1 MLFRS
6 RLESGARA
14 TLLLLLILLIRLIL
28 LPMVTILVMVVL
40 LMMPAMMDFVLLIE
54 IRFFGGLPV
63 ARFGQIHV
71 VIFQL
76 LRKGASLLSREL
88 VIFCGLFHVR
98 SVDAQL
104 VLEEGVFL
112 FGNALAT
119 VETLQ
124 LPLFIAYLPTKDAD
138 RFRNVIHYRPRIPL
152 AALVISGASVPLR
165 KHGSRSHRERTNGRK
180 NKMLHKFPLGKPR
193 PQQRKARAATPY
205 TFRIRLQNPGRNC
218 GPEDTPRGKY

>member
-1 MLFRS
+1 
-6 RLESGARA
+6 
-14 TLLLLLILLIRLIL
+14 
-28 LPMVTILVMVVL
+28 MVTILVMVVL

-104 VLEEGVFL
+104 VLEDLAAAFDGL
-112 FGNALAT
+112 FGHFGDLGDQRAGFGGGRRDSAGRVTERLGRGG
-119 VETLQ
+119 
-124 LPLFIAYLPTKDAD
+124 FHRDGGAD
-138 RFRNVIHYRPRIPL
+138 R
-152 AALVISGASVPLR
+152 
-165 KHGSRSHRERTNGRK
+165 
-180 NKMLHKFPLGKPR
+180 
-193 PQQRKARAATPY
+193 
-205 TFRIRLQNPGRNC
+205 C
-218 GPEDTPRGKY
+218 